1 MWGYSVKLLNWWRKK
16 MEIKKSVVCKTE
28 GFVDMSKTVSD
39 RSLQQLLIERA
50 EELNLVVPKC
60 ARCTNP
66 CGKCKMNFLKKEVEQ
81 KMTKPEPTSSIDYF
95 KNKRKIEKFWK

>member
-1 MWGYSVKLLNWWRKK
+1 

-28 GFVDMSKTVSD
+28 GFVDITKTVSD

-81 KMTKPEPTSSIDYF
+81 KMTKPEPTSSIYYF
-95 KNKRKIEKFWK
+95 KNKRKSEKFWK